1 MEELNKIKMIERVR
15 VAKFDHTHIDNP
27 TEPFDV
33 VVQETIT
40 EVSVGEAM
48 LMGWTPKGEVV
59 ESSGTV
65 HLGEVTQ
72 IGTRDG
78 APVVGD

>member
-65 HLGEVTQ
+65 HLGKVTN